1 MLSLKSLAVA
11 TLVLSL
17 AAPAMSQDTTTDQ
30 TKPEVRKEKPVK
42 PGEQPGRPGPGEP
55 GKKMERPR
63 DDGRPAPKEPGKFRK
78 DGDKGPGKFQK
89 GPEGKDDRD
98 HGQPGKPPK
107 DDKDHPRDG
116 KGPRPGNEGNQGN

>member
-42 PGEQPGRPGPGEP
+42 PGEQPGRPGPASRARRWSGP
-55 GKKMERPR
+55 GTTAGPPPR
-63 DDGRPAPKEPGKFRK
+63 SPESSART
-78 DGDKGPGKFQK
+78 GDKGPGNSR
-89 GPEGKDDRD
+89 GTR
-98 HGQPGKPPK
+98 GQGRPRSRAAGKPPK